1 MINKYTEKDVNNI
14 LNVIND
20 AALKYKGVI
29 PEDSWQEPYM
39 TDQELIDEFA
49 NNVRIFGYTVEDKL
63 VGVMGIQELEDVT
76 LIRHA
81 YVFSGH
87 QGMGIGR
94 SLLEYLFQINKSCR
108 LLVGTWEGATWAVR
122 FYLNNGFFLHKRLEI
137 DQLLKKYWEV
147 PKLQMEN
154 SVVLEKTMGVN

>member
-1 MINKYTEKDVNNI
+1 MINEYTEKDITNI

-29 PEDSWQEPYM
+29 PEDSWHEPYM
-39 TDQELIDEFA
+39 TDQELKNEFVS
-49 NNVRIFGYTVEDKL
+49 NVRMFGYSINDAL
-63 VGVMGIQELEDVT
+63 VAVMGIQELGDVT

-81 YVFSGH
+81 YVLSGH

-94 SLLEYLFQINKSCR
+94 SLLEYLFQINSSTR
-108 LLVGTWEGATWAVR
+108 FRVGTWEGANRAVR
-122 FYLNNGFFLHKRLEI
+122 LDLNNGFFLHKRVEI

-147 PKLQMEN
+147 PELQMEN
-154 SVVLEKTMGVN
+154 SVVLEKIII

>member
-1 MINKYTEKDVNNI
+1 MINEYTEKDITNI

-29 PEDSWQEPYM
+29 PEDSWHEPYM
-39 TDQELIDEFA
+39 IDQELKNEFVSH
-49 NNVRIFGYTVEDKL
+49 VRMFGYSINGVL
-63 VGVMGIQELEDVT
+63 VAVMGIQELGDVT

-81 YVFSGH
+81 YVLSGH

-94 SLLEYLFQINKSCR
+94 SLLEYLFQMHKSAR
-108 LLVGTWEGATWAVR
+108 LLVGTWEGATWAIR
-122 FYLNNGFFLHKRLEI
+122 FYLNNGFFLHKRQEI

-147 PKLQMEN
+147 PELQMEN
-154 SVVLEKTMGVN
+154 SVVLEKIII